1 MLHVMAF
8 TKIGT
13 PMIQMM
19 TSTMISTSV
28 YSVRFNH
35 NISIIYSDFN
45 NYNISDITIF
55 CGFNNY
61 FIINM
66 I

>member
-45 NYNISDITIF
+45 NYNIVI
-55 CGFNNY
+55 
-61 FIINM
+61 
-66 I
+66 